1 VKIQQLLCV
10 FFQITGQFYIFL
22 EQGRGKIC
30 HIVLAKDELHKE
42 AVRTSRGFL
51 PFSLLF
57 YN

>member
-1 VKIQQLLCV
+1 MC
-10 FFQITGQFYIFL
+10 FFQITDLFYFFL

-42 AVRTSRGFL
+42 ADRTSRGFS

-57 YN
+57 